1 MRHIGEIPFFN
12 ARYYPNKRALL
23 DPPKAYT
30 WKEVNE
36 RTNRLAH
43 ALIGLGCRKGDRV
56 AILAY
61 NSSEYVE
68 SIFACAKADLIF
80 VPLNFRLSPVELSHI
95 LHDSTPKALL
105 FGEEFSDMIAALKD
119 TFPLS
124 FIVIGEEAGE
134 VMAYETLIT
143 SGSSAEPSE
152 RGIRVDENDPAEILY
167 TSGTTGLA
175 KGVMHHHRARL
186 EGVMAHVLYGRLNHD
201 DVHLVNVP
209 ALFHAAGYAWL
220 LANTYVGATIV
231 VSKLRGF
238 DPEVILNT
246 IQEESVTNFHMVPIT
261 VMALLDFPGTG
272 NYDLSSLRLIYY
284 ATAPMPAGPLRKAL
298 GIFGNIFMQPYGLT
312 EAGPTVTYL
321 SKKDHDIGG
330 LSDAEADKKLRS
342 CGRPVYGRLV
352 KLVDEKDEEVSPHSI
367 GEIIVK
373 SPDIMDGYWNNEE
386 ETKKAIKDGWLYTGD
401 LGIRDEDYYITLVDR
416 KKEMIISGGENIYPA
431 ELERVIY
438 EHPAVAECAVIGVPD
453 ERWGESVKALVVV
466 RKGKQVTE
474 KDIQEFC
481 KQSLA
486 SYKKPKSVEFVSE
499 LPRNPQGKIMKK
511 ILRKRY
517 WAGSERDI

>member
-1 MRHIGEIPFFN
+1 LRHIGEIPFFN
-12 ARYYPNKRALL
+12 ARYYPDKRALV
-23 DPPKAYT
+23 DQPKAYT

-61 NSSEYVE
+61 NSSEYIE
-68 SIFACAKADLIF
+68 TIFACAKAGLIF
-80 VPLNFRLSPVELSHI
+80 VPLNFRLSRQEIAHI
-95 LHDSTPKALL
+95 LHDATPKALL
-105 FGEEFSDMIAALKD
+105 FGEEFSDMTSALKD

-124 FIVIGEEAGE
+124 YIGMGEGAGE
-134 VMAYETLIT
+134 VMADEDLIT
-143 SGSSAEPSE
+143 SGSSVEPSDS
-152 RGIRVDENDPAEILY
+152 GIGVDENDPAEILY

-175 KGVMHHHRARL
+175 KGVMHRHRARL
-186 EGVMAHVLYGRLNHD
+186 EGILAHVHYGGIIHD

-209 ALFHAAGYAWL
+209 PLFHAAGYAWL

-246 IQEESVTNFHMVPIT
+246 IQEASVTNFHMVPFT
-261 VMALLDFPGTG
+261 VMELLDFPGIG

-312 EAGPTVTYL
+312 EAGPTVTHL

-330 LSDAEADKKLRS
+330 LSDAEADRKLRS

-352 KLVDEKDEEVSPHSI
+352 KLVDEKGEEVSPHSI
-367 GEIIVK
+367 GEIIIK
-373 SPDIMDGYWNNEE
+373 SKDIMDGYWNNEE
-386 ETKKAIKDGWLYTGD
+386 ETRKAIKDGWLYTGD
-401 LGIRDEDYYITLVDR
+401 LGVRDEDYYITLVDR
-416 KKEMIISGGENIYPA
+416 KKEMINSGGENIYPA

-438 EHPAVAECAVIGVPD
+438 EHPSVAECAVIGVPD
-453 ERWGESVKALVVV
+453 ARWGESVKALVVV
-466 RKGKQVTE
+466 RKGQQVTE
-474 KDIQEFC
+474 KEIQEFC
-481 KQSLA
+481 KKSLA
-486 SYKKPKSVEFVSE
+486 SYKKPKSVEFVSD

-511 ILRKRY
+511 VLRDRY
-517 WAGSERDI
+517 WPSRERMI